1 MADLRKIRVGIR
13 NSKLSEAQ
21 TSFFINNAYKINNIH
36 RNYIFETKNIKTTGD
51 IHNTQRLDQ
60 IGGKGLFIK
69 EIEKEIILGNI
80 DLGVHSMKDVPASND
95 INELEIICWLKRYD
109 SHDALISRNGQGIRD
124 LPSGSVIGTSSIR
137 RRSQV
142 LKIRKDLSIKLLR
155 GNVDTRIEKLNNSEY
170 DAIILSLAGLQ
181 RLNIESVITEVL
193 DHDAFPP
200 AACQGAVGIQALTN
214 STFKILF
221 EDLNDVDTQIECMT
235 ERKVLSSINA
245 NCNSPISV
253 FAKIKQDK
261 ITILSE
267 LIDHDGK
274 ILFKKKVEDQK
285 KDYEKISAILGDEI
299 IRTVGQNTINEL
311 DNLND
316 FNYTP

>member
-1 MADLRKIRVGIR
+1 MADLRKIQVGIR

-21 TSFFINNAYKINNIH
+21 TSFFINNAYQINNIQ

-51 IHNTQRLDQ
+51 IYNTQRLDQ

-109 SHDALISRNGQGIRD
+109 SRDAFISRNGQGIKD
-124 LPSGSVIGTSSIR
+124 LPSGSIIGTSSIR

-142 LKIRKDLSIKLLR
+142 LKIRKDLNIKLLR

-181 RLNIESVITEVL
+181 RLNIENLVTEVL
-193 DHDAFPP
+193 DHDVFAP
-200 AACQGAVGIQALTN
+200 AACQGAVGVQALTN
-214 STFKILF
+214 SAFKTLF
-221 EDLNDVDTQIECMT
+221 EDLNDVDTQIECT
-235 ERKVLSSINA
+235 AERKVLSSINA

-261 ITILSE
+261 ITVSSE
-267 LIDHDGK
+267 LIDHDGN
-274 ILFKKKVEDQK
+274 ILFKKEIEDQK
-285 KDYEKISAILGDEI
+285 KNYEKIGALLGNEI

-311 DNLND
+311 DILND

>member
-1 MADLRKIRVGIR
+1 MADLRKIQVGIR

-21 TSFFINNAYKINNIH
+21 TSFFINNAYQINNIQ

-51 IHNTQRLDQ
+51 IYNTQRLDQ

-109 SHDALISRNGQGIRD
+109 SRDAFISRNGQGIKD
-124 LPSGSVIGTSSIR
+124 LPSGSIIGTSSIR

-142 LKIRKDLSIKLLR
+142 LKIRKDLNIKLLR

-181 RLNIESVITEVL
+181 RLNIENLVTEVL
-193 DHDAFPP
+193 DHDVFAP
-200 AACQGAVGIQALTN
+200 AACQGAVGVQALTN
-214 STFKILF
+214 SAFKTLF
-221 EDLNDVDTQIECMT
+221 EDLNDVDTQIECT
-235 ERKVLSSINA
+235 AERKVLSSINA

-261 ITILSE
+261 ITVSSE
-267 LIDHDGK
+267 LIDHDGN
-274 ILFKKKVEDQK
+274 ILFKKEIEDQK
-285 KDYEKISAILGDEI
+285 KNYEKIGALLGNEI

-311 DNLND
+311 DILHD

>member
-1 MADLRKIRVGIR
+1 M
-13 NSKLSEAQ
+13 
-21 TSFFINNAYKINNIH
+21 
-36 RNYIFETKNIKTTGD
+36 
-51 IHNTQRLDQ
+51 
-60 IGGKGLFIK
+60 
-69 EIEKEIILGNI
+69 
-80 DLGVHSMKDVPASND
+80 
-95 INELEIICWLKRYD
+95 
-109 SHDALISRNGQGIRD
+109 
-124 LPSGSVIGTSSIR
+124 PSGSVIGTSSIR